1 MPVSAPA
8 SPFAYAVGTL
18 ANIVASAHSYL
29 PQALNRAFPA
39 LERAVVHIAETYDWR
54 EGPLF

>member
-1 MPVSAPA
+1 VSAPA

-18 ANIVASAHSYL
+18 ANIVASAHSYV

>member
-1 MPVSAPA
+1 VPAPT
-8 SPFAYAVGTL
+8 SPLTYVLGTL
-18 ANIVASAHSYL
+18 ANIVASAHSYV